1 MFREHD
7 DADGQLL
14 CSLYLPLPDGQ
25 ELEEDT
31 QLPEEESYR
40 DGTWH
45 HAHDALPVHS
55 EQLVLMLHCAAANAA
70 HAASRSAREVMREVV
85 SCLCARARNVRC
97 VRGLQAARGPRAS
110 ARECAVL

>member
-1 MFREHD
+1 M
-7 DADGQLL
+7 
-14 CSLYLPLPDGQ
+14 YLPLPDGQ

-45 HAHDALPVHS
+45 HAHDALPVQV

-97 VRGLQAARGPRAS
+97 ARGAAARLQRRAPRGRGGAARRS